1 MLQRPQRGDPLW
13 IWVLHGWEALSWGL
27 VALVTLITMAGGS
40 PGDRKLGILAVTV
53 LLAACYAGVR
63 LRPASPVPGPY
74 GYLSVL
80 AAGLGFLAYLGDG
93 FGALYTVMLAQ
104 FIVFVDSPRGA
115 VLFAG
120 LGALGITVGGSL
132 REGGQ
137 PEVFLHNT
145 LSSLPVW
152 AAAVL
157 MAVLTPRALAQRDE
171 RAALRAELQT
181 TQLELAESQK
191 RQGAAEERERLAREI
206 HDTLAQGFASIIVLA
221 EAARS
226 QLAADPARSAQQL
239 QSIEQTARE
248 NLAEARVLV
257 GAAPSSGVAAGS
269 VAATLRRTLDRFT
282 EDTGLTVTAELADID
297 CDQPTRVALL
307 RCTQESLANIRKHA
321 AATTVGVVLTEHP
334 GGAELEI
341 TDDGRGFVVEDSRG
355 FGLDGMRR
363 RLAEFGGGLT
373 VTSSLGDGTRV
384 LATIPLNDRPPMP

>member
-1 MLQRPQRGDPLW
+1 MLQRPRRGDPLW

-27 VALVTLITMAGGS
+27 VALVTLVTMAGGS

-53 LLAACYAGVR
+53 AIAACYARVR
-63 LRPASPVPGPY
+63 LRPGSRIPGPY
-74 GYLSVL
+74 SYLSVL
-80 AAGLGFLAYLGDG
+80 TAGLGLLSWLGDG
-93 FGALYTVMLAQ
+93 YGALYTVMLAQ

-115 VLFAG
+115 VLFTG

-145 LSSLPVW
+145 LSSLGVW
-152 AAAVL
+152 AVAVL

-171 RAALRAELQT
+171 RAALRAELQS
-181 TQLELAESQK
+181 TQLELAESQ
-191 RQGAAEERERLAREI
+191 RRRGAAEERERLAREI

-226 QLAADPARSAQQL
+226 QLDADPARSAQQL

-257 GAAPSSGVAAGS
+257 GSAPSSGVAAGS

-321 AATTVGVVLTEHP
+321 AATTVGVVLTAHP
-334 GGAELEI
+334 GGVELEI
-341 TDDGRGFVVEDSRG
+341 TDDGRGFVVADSRG

-384 LATIPLNDRPPMP
+384 LATIPLHERPQVP

>member
-1 MLQRPQRGDPLW
+1 MLQRPRRGDPFW

-27 VALVTLITMAGGS
+27 VALITLITMAGGT
-40 PGDRKLGILAVTV
+40 PGDRKLGILALT
-53 LLAACYAGVR
+53 LLIAACYARVR
-63 LRPASPVPGPY
+63 LRPESRVPGPY
-74 GYLSVL
+74 GYLTVL
-80 AAGLGFLAYLGDG
+80 AVGLGFLSYLGDG

-115 VLFAG
+115 VLLTG

-132 REGGQ
+132 REGGR
-137 PEVFLHNT
+137 PEVFLQNSV
-145 LSSLPVW
+145 SSLGVW
-152 AAAVL
+152 AVAVL
-157 MAVLTPRALAQRDE
+157 MALLTPRALAQRDE
-171 RAALRAELQT
+171 RAALRAELQS
-181 TQLELAESQK
+181 TQLELAEIQK

-226 QLAADPARSAQQL
+226 QLAADPGRSAQQL

-269 VAATLRRTLDRFT
+269 VAATIRRTLDRFT

-321 AATTVGVVLTEHP
+321 DATTVGVVLAAQP

-341 TDDGRGFVVEDSRG
+341 TDDGRGFVVEESRG
-355 FGLDGMRR
+355 FGLDGMRK

-384 LATIPLNDRPPMP
+384 LATIPLHERPQVP